1 MKTDHVSI
9 IGGGIAGLASAIA
22 VAKAN
27 RSVAVYEKSKAF
39 DPVGAG
45 LQLGPNAVR
54 ALKKLD
60 IWDHVKP
67 FTSSPPAIH
76 IRDGKSGKILKEIK
90 LDSKFEARFGE
101 PYRVAHR
108 ADLHQALLKAATK
121 SNSIKIHL
129 GEELAIADWRS
140 SGSVIGADGIWSASR
155 ENFFPDSSAII
166 STDTI
171 YRSLEPLHNVTGI
184 AMECV
189 NLWLFPGGHVVHYP
203 AGKDAKLNLV
213 VVTQGKLPLH
223 HFANAS
229 PQLVQLLQQSK
240 TWTNWPAA
248 YVRPLDTWSVGP
260 HALLIGDAAHG
271 TLPYLAQGAAMALED
286 AAELFKQLE
295 NETRSQNAFTA
306 FEIARIARTTKLH
319 NASLEAGK
327 MYHMGGAIAA
337 LRNLIIQAAPSHL
350 IINRM
355 KWTYDTN

>member
-1 MKTDHVSI
+1 METEHFSI
-9 IGGGIAGLASAIA
+9 IGGGIAGLAAAIA

-27 RSVAVYEKSKAF
+27 RSVAVYEKAASF
-39 DPVGAG
+39 DPIGAG

-54 ALKKLD
+54 SLKKLGA
-60 IWDHVKP
+60 WDEVKP

-76 IRDGKSGKILKEIK
+76 IRDGHSGKLLKELK
-90 LDSKFEARFGE
+90 LDTQFEARFGGL
-101 PYRVAHR
+101 YRVAHR
-108 ADLHQALLKAATK
+108 ADLHQALLKVIA
-121 SNSIKIHL
+121 NFDIIKIHL
-129 GEELAIADWRS
+129 GEELVMDDMRS

-155 ENFFPDSSAII
+155 ENLFPDSSAII

-171 YRSLEPLHNVTGI
+171 YRSLEPLQNVTGL

-203 AGKDAKLNLV
+203 VGRDAKLNLV
-213 VVTQGKLPLH
+213 VVTQGKPPLE
-223 HFANAS
+223 HFARAA
-229 PQLVQLLQQSK
+229 PQLLELLQKTK

-248 YVRPLDTWSVGP
+248 YVRPLKNWSVFP
-260 HALLIGDAAHG
+260 NALLIGDAAHG

-295 NETRSQNAFTA
+295 NETSFQNAFTA
-306 FEIARIARTTKLH
+306 FETTRIARTTKLH

-355 KWTYDTN
+355 KWIYDTK

>member
-1 MKTDHVSI
+1 MKTDHFSI
-9 IGGGIAGLASAIA
+9 IGGGIAGLAAAIA

-27 RSVAVYEKSKAF
+27 RTVAIYERSKAF

-76 IRDGKSGKILKEIK
+76 IRDGKSGRLLKELK
-90 LDSKFEARFGE
+90 LDAQFEARFGE

-108 ADLHQALLKAATK
+108 ADLHQALLVAAAK
-121 SNSIKIHL
+121 SDSIKIHL
-129 GEELAIADWRS
+129 DEELAMADWRS

-155 ENFFPDSSAII
+155 ENLFPDSSAII

-171 YRSLEPLHNVTGI
+171 YRGLEPLQNVTGI

-203 AGKDAKLNLV
+203 VGRDAKLNLV
-213 VVTQGKLPLH
+213 VVTQGKPPLD
-223 HFANAS
+223 HFANAA
-229 PQLVQLLQQSK
+229 PQLLQLLQQTK

-248 YVRPLDTWSVGP
+248 YVRPLKNWSVGP

-295 NETRSQNAFTA
+295 IETSFQNAFTA
-306 FEIARIARTTKLH
+306 FEKKRIARTTKLH
-319 NASLEAGK
+319 KASLESGK
-327 MYHMGGAIAA
+327 MYHMGGTMAA
-337 LRNLIIQAAPSHL
+337 LRNMIIQAAPRDL

-355 KWTYDTN
+355 KWIYDTK

>member
-9 IGGGIAGLASAIA
+9 IGGGIAGLAAAIA

-27 RSVAVYEKSKAF
+27 RTVAIYERSKAF

-76 IRDGKSGKILKEIK
+76 IRDGKSGRLLKELK
-90 LDSKFEARFGE
+90 LDAQFEARFGE

-108 ADLHQALLKAATK
+108 ADLHQALLVAAAK
-121 SNSIKIHL
+121 SDSIKIHL
-129 GEELAIADWRS
+129 DEELAMADWRS

-155 ENFFPDSSAII
+155 ENLFPDSSAII

-171 YRSLEPLHNVTGI
+171 YRGLEPLQNVTGI

-203 AGKDAKLNLV
+203 VGRDAKLNLV
-213 VVTQGKLPLH
+213 VVTQGKPPLD
-223 HFANAS
+223 HFANAA
-229 PQLVQLLQQSK
+229 PQLLQLLQQTK

-248 YVRPLDTWSVGP
+248 YVRPLKNWSVGP

-295 NETRSQNAFTA
+295 IEFNLERA
-306 FEIARIARTTKLH
+306 FEAFKKRRIARTTKLH
-319 NASLEAGK
+319 NASMQAGK
-327 MYHMGGAIAA
+327 IYHLSGTIAA
-337 LRNLIIQAAPSHL
+337 LRNLVLQATPMDL
-350 IINRM
+350 ISSRM
-355 KWTYDTN
+355 NWIYQQ